1 MKIFVVDGKA
11 FTDKNAASVAWL
23 NAKMKSH
30 VEGGDGDAGDAPFEG
45 IELDASS
52 LEEEEN
58 KLISFTS
65 QWGEQK
71 YERGLF
77 LDWFWR

>member
-1 MKIFVVDGKA
+1 MEIFVVDGKA

-23 NAKMKSH
+23 NARVNPR
-30 VEGGDGDAGDAPFEG
+30 VEWGGEDEGDAPFEG

-52 LEEEEN
+52 LEEEED

-77 LDWFWR
+77 LDWPWR